1 MYIRRII
8 DKNIGPIEKIDLS
21 FAFGDEG
28 NPKPLVLV
36 GQNGS
41 GKSIFLSHIVDA
53 FFEMADKAFDNACAG
68 SKGGGH
74 QYYKAISSSQIAIG
88 KEYMY
93 SYISFDD
100 EGLINYIFKAGH
112 LSKEKFDEESGCVL
126 EDSLSWGKEN
136 NYKNEELI
144 KI

>member
-41 GKSIFLSHIVDA
+41 GARVIIRPS
-53 FFEMADKAFDNACAG
+53 
-68 SKGGGH
+68 
-74 QYYKAISSSQIAIG
+74 
-88 KEYMY
+88 
-93 SYISFDD
+93 
-100 EGLINYIFKAGH
+100 
-112 LSKEKFDEESGCVL
+112 
-126 EDSLSWGKEN
+126 
-136 NYKNEELI
+136 
-144 KI
+144 